1 MATRRPETVVAF
13 GDFLTNG
20 HNSTVGGNA
29 RYTDA
34 LAERLIADHSPLSV
48 TNAGITGNLL
58 LHQLPCFG
66 GTGITRFERDAL
78 DQPGIRTVISMEGV
92 DGTSPLDTGS

>member
-13 GDFLTNG
+13 GDSITNG

-48 TNAGITGNLL
+48 VNAGITGNLL
-58 LHQLPCFG
+58 LHQLPASG
-66 GTGITRFERDAL
+66 RPASPDSSAT
-78 DQPGIRTVISMEGV
+78 PS
-92 DGTSPLDTGS
+92 TSPESAPSS

>member
-1 MATRRPETVVAF
+1 MDHVRRHRAAAFDGLQADSYYYLTAVDVATRRPETVVAF

-58 LHQLPCFG
+58 YTSFPASG
-66 GTGITRFERDAL
+66 GLA
-78 DQPGIRTVISMEGV
+78 
-92 DGTSPLDTGS
+92 SPD